1 MRCSIYAMFFSL
13 SLTVSI
19 NAPFSEQNLT
29 DLYSSRSPI
38 VFSFS
43 NKLYA
48 VEKISFYIWSNR
60 YILCIHNFFFLIF
73 SRT

>member
-19 NAPFSEQNLT
+19 NAPFLSKILPTYIHQGV
-29 DLYSSRSPI
+29 PI

-60 YILCIHNFFFLIF
+60 HFLCIHNFFFLIF